1 MVRKLPYHVKRYGA
15 QSVKLREGAH
25 DGLLPRVV
33 VFVGSAT
40 LAGWMHHAC
49 PLVGRLWEMRM
60 TGRDGISRA
69 VCVAQNH
76 LVIWCIGDAMLFC
89 TSTIHWSAPP

>member
-1 MVRKLPYHVKRYGA
+1 MGLS
-15 QSVKLREGAH
+15 QSNSGNAPTMASFH
-25 DGLLPRVV
+25 GLSCSSGVPRLQ
-33 VFVGSAT
+33 VG
-40 LAGWMHHAC
+40 MHHAC
-49 PLVGRLWEMRM
+49 PLVGRLWEVRM

-76 LVIWCIGDAMLFC
+76 LVIWCIGDVMLFC